1 MTLSVCGEIEIAI
14 QLNSRKKKENKL
26 DNADPSIA
34 SINPTATGEQEKQR
48 A

>member
-1 MTLSVCGEIEIAI
+1 VRRNR
-14 QLNSRKKKENKL
+14 NSNPVEQPQKKKKENKL